1 MSGHHV
7 RGSWGAGRCVAEV
20 GGPLL
25 RQPGVARQL
34 LARSNNIEHGSLT
47 DRVLQEFGNPSRGF
61 GQRPPVLFRMD
72 SQDEPSA
79 RFIVGVDQTVATF
92 AAVFADDAPASRP
105 VPLRIVLR
113 PSGPW
118 RLAMRRMCESARRRT
133 PTSASPLWFWPLR
146 PWHRT
151 RPRVPTVP
159 VQCFR
164 VETYVT
170 SNVHLRTN
178 I

>member
-1 MSGHHV
+1 MPGHHV
-7 RGSWGAGRCVAEV
+7 RGELLSALRSAGRSFAN
-20 GGPLL
+20 L
-25 RQPGVARQL
+25 GVARQL

-105 VPLRIVLR
+105 VPLRGA
-113 PSGPW
+113 P
-118 RLAMRRMCESARRRT
+118 
-133 PTSASPLWFWPLR
+133 PTGGRPLR
-146 PWHRT
+146 ST
-151 RPRVPTVP
+151 
-159 VQCFR
+159 
-164 VETYVT
+164 
-170 SNVHLRTN
+170 
-178 I
+178 